1 MIYLKKIMKLLVYLV
16 LILILIFSSSSIYV
30 KLAEYKKADDIYEE
44 IRGISAP
51 NQDNRDDSEG
61 NHSNENNRYKELTSI
76 NSDYRFW
83 LKIENTNIDYPVVQ
97 SQDNQY
103 YLKHDFN
110 NNYLASG
117 SIFMDYRNNFEESKS
132 ATIYGHHM
140 RNKTMFAQ
148 LTKFKDK
155 DFFNQNNLITI
166 EYKDNKY
173 IYEVFSTYVADFTHE
188 DYLKINFKNE
198 KDKKEY
204 LNYIKNRSLYKKDID
219 LNANDHIITL
229 FTCSYEFENARTI
242 VHGKLISKQ

>member
-1 MIYLKKIMKLLVYLV
+1 MKLLVYLV

-110 NNYLASG
+110 KNYLASG
-117 SIFMDYRNNFEESKS
+117 SIFMDYRNKFEEDHS
-132 ATIYGHHM
+132 IILYGHDM
-140 RNKTMFAQ
+140 KNKSMFGEVAN
-148 LTKFKDK
+148 FKK
-155 DFFNQNNLITI
+155 EDFFNENNLIRV
-166 EYKDNKY
+166 EYKGMTY
-173 IYEVFSTYVADFTHE
+173 IYEVFSAYVADFYHG
-188 DYLKINFKNE
+188 DYLKIHFEDE
-198 KDKKEY
+198 KDKQAY
-204 LNYIKNRSLYKKDID
+204 LNYIKDRSLYQKQIE
-219 LNANDHIITL
+219 LNANDQIMTL
-229 FTCSYEFENARTI
+229 YTCSYEFENARTI
-242 VHGKLISKQ
+242 VHSKLISKE

>member
-1 MIYLKKIMKLLVYLV
+1 MKKIMKLLVYLV

-110 NNYLASG
+110 KNYLASG
-117 SIFMDYRNNFEESKS
+117 SIFMDYR
-132 ATIYGHHM
+132 
-140 RNKTMFAQ
+140 
-148 LTKFKDK
+148 
-155 DFFNQNNLITI
+155 
-166 EYKDNKY
+166 
-173 IYEVFSTYVADFTHE
+173 
-188 DYLKINFKNE
+188 
-198 KDKKEY
+198 
-204 LNYIKNRSLYKKDID
+204 
-219 LNANDHIITL
+219 
-229 FTCSYEFENARTI
+229 
-242 VHGKLISKQ
+242 